1 MAEPMVYDFPLIPV
15 RSWSALVSDA
25 SNLDQVMGA
34 LAADP
39 LEAEDL
45 ANAGELPPHRL
56 EDFAA
61 MGGSWLQ
68 KALETISV
76 WLQRQLDPPGARSAR
91 RNWLAG
97 SNFGVT
103 WNTLCQY
110 STKLCTWCLYA
121 VADEV
126 SKSLAPEE
134 SPEAIKM
141 IGEWFNTGFID
152 SDRAFMVMNRM
163 RVDGMRSDLPKR
175 YALFSVAGAMSN
187 VLEQVSG
194 RRDKIDPV
202 GPFTSAA
209 LALTSAPADRPAM
222 PVNEIIELLT
232 AAAARACFY
241 FPTHLASGR
250 LQPQAGARALP
261 FAIGALLGS
270 SVAFAIG
277 KR

>member
-39 LEAEDL
+39 LEVEDL
-45 ANAGELPPHRL
+45 ADAGELPPHRL

-76 WLQRQLDPPGARSAR
+76 WLQLQLDPPGARSAG
-91 RNWLAG
+91 RNWRVDLP
-97 SNFGVT
+97 FDIT
-103 WNTLCQY
+103 WNALYRY
-110 STKLCTWCLYA
+110 SPKLCNWCNYA
-121 VADEV
+121 VADNV
-126 SKSLAPEE
+126 SNRLAPEE
-134 SPEAIKM
+134 SLEAIKM
-141 IGEWFNTGFID
+141 IGEWFNTGVID
-152 SDRAFMVMNRM
+152 SEHTFRLMNRM

-175 YALFSVAGAMSN
+175 YALFSLSTAMNN
-187 VLEQVSG
+187 VLEQVRG
-194 RRDKIDPV
+194 RPNKADPA
-202 GPFTSAA
+202 GPFVSATM
-209 LALTSAPADRPAM
+209 ALTATAADGTVM
-222 PVNEIIELLT
+222 PPGEAVGILT
-232 AAAARACFY
+232 TAAARACFY